1 MSDSEFFRE
10 VDEAVRHEQ
19 YKKLWDR
26 YGIFAII
33 GACLLI
39 AGVAG
44 YKGWTYWREKQAGDA
59 GAQFTEALTLAKSG
73 EAAKAREA
81 FTQLGEKGPAG
92 YRVLARFQLAT
103 AEAKAGETD
112 KAIATYDALSNDA
125 AVDEILKG
133 YATIQAATLK
143 LASADHAEM
152 ERRLKSLAEGTS
164 PWRFSAREL
173 LGLSAYKLN
182 NMPEAEKQFTALAGD
197 ESTPSNM
204 RERADM
210 MLALI
215 AGAVKAPA
223 ATAN

>member
-10 VDEAVRHEQ
+10 VNEAVRHEQ
-19 YKKLWDR
+19 YKRIWDR

-33 GACLLI
+33 GAGLI
-39 AGVAG
+39 VAGVAG
-44 YKGWTYWREKQAGDA
+44 YKGWTYWREKEAGNA
-59 GAQFTEALTLAKSG
+59 GAQFTEALTLAKTG
-73 EAAKAREA
+73 EADKAREA
-81 FTQLGEKGPAG
+81 FAQLAEKGPKG
-92 YRVLARFQLAT
+92 YRVLARFQLAA
-103 AEAKAGETD
+103 AETKAGETD
-112 KAIATYDALSNDA
+112 KAIASYDSLANDA
-125 AVDEILKG
+125 EVDAILKG

-143 LASADHAEM
+143 LSSADYAEM
-152 ERRLKSLAEGTS
+152 ERRLKALAEGTS

-173 LGLSAYKLN
+173 LGLSAYKLD
-182 NMPEAEKQFTALAGD
+182 NMPDAENQFSALASD

-215 AGAVKAPA
+215 AGAKAPA